1 MTIRILIVDDHQV
14 VRRGLCLF
22 LNSRPEFTLVGEAS
36 SGEEALELCASLS
49 PDVVMMDVMM
59 PGMDGIETTKRIH
72 QRFPQI
78 RVIALTTFSSRNQ
91 VRAMMRA
98 GAISYLVKDA
108 DLDEMAEAITAAM
121 RGQTTLSAA
130 AVHALLQTAPLAEVS
145 TAATPPATPSTADTL
160 STREMDVLRLIGDG
174 KTNNAIA
181 DDLYISTAT
190 VRFHVSNILEKLQVS
205 NRLEAVRSALDKK
218 LIT

>member
-49 PDVVMMDVMM
+49 PDVMM

-72 QRFPQI
+72 EQFPGI

-98 GAISYLVKDA
+98 GAISYLLKDA

-121 RGQTTLSAA
+121 RGKTMLSPA
-130 AVHALLQTAPLAEVS
+130 AVYALLQTAPLPEAPAPK
-145 TAATPPATPSTADTL
+145 AAASDNL
-160 STREMDVLRLIGDG
+160 STREMEVLRLMGEG

-181 DDLYISTAT
+181 DDLYVSTAT
-190 VRFHVSNILEKLQVS
+190 IRFHVSNILEKLQVS